1 MAREEYPGAPPAP
14 GECPQCRSRLSG
26 QWRREVRFGSYR
38 EAEAGRRWL
47 RIDGRPRDEGR
58 AIGRWLR
65 EQRPAVKALLD
76 EDAETLRALMETFDA
91 ALLVEVT
98 DGAPE
103 LAGGA
108 QTEVAAG

>member
-1 MAREEYPGAPPAP
+1 MDVKDAIV
-14 GECPQCRSRLSG
+14 S
-26 QWRREVRFGSYR
+26 
-38 EAEAGRRWL
+38 
-47 RIDGRPRDEGR
+47 IDAMGTQK
-58 AIGRWLR
+58 AIAAKIIDKGGDYVLPVKANQGNL
-65 EQRPAVKALLD
+65 EQDVKALLD